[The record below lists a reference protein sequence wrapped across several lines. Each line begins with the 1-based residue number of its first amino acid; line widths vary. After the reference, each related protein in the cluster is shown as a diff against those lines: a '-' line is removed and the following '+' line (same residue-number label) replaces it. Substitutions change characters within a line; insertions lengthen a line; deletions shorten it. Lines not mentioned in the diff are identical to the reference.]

1 MIHVRTSTLG
11 RVDLLDGLL
20 GGPRATG
27 AFVLRCV
34 MEPPWSVRIEDRAPV
49 SLVAV
54 TRGDA
59 WVTHD
64 DGSTCRLTAG
74 SLAVICGPDPYVVA
88 DDPATSVQI
97 VVGPGQVCRDLTGR
111 SLEED
116 MILGVRTWGNDPHG
130 STAMLIGT
138 YEHTGAVGEQLL
150 SVLPRVV
157 VVPADASDHQLL
169 AVLADELVD
178 DEPGQAAVLD
188 RLLDVLLVSAVR
200 TWLAT
205 DDSESTS
212 WYRALS
218 DPVVG
223 RALRLLNNNV
233 AHPWTVAALAT
244 DAGVSR
250 ALLARRFTELVGSPP
265 MTYLTNLRLALAAD
279 RLLEPGTT
287 IGAVA
292 KEVGYG
298 SAFALSAAFKR
309 VRGVSPKAHR
319 QASVAS

>member
-1 MIHVRTSTLG
+1 
-11 RVDLLDGLL
+11 
-20 GGPRATG
+20 
-27 AFVLRCV
+27 

-54 TRGDA
+54 TRGQA
-59 WVTHD
+59 WITHD
-64 DGSTCRLTAG
+64 DGSPRHLETGCV
-74 SLAVICGPDPYVVA
+74 AVICGPDPYVIA
-88 DDPATSVQI
+88 DDPSSSVQV
-97 VVGPGQVCRDLTGR
+97 VVGPGQTCQTIDGH
-111 SLEED
+111 SLEDD
-116 MILGVRTWGNDPHG
+116 MSLGVRTWGNDAHG
-130 STAMLIGT
+130 STAMLVGT

-157 VVPADASDHQLL
+157 IVPADASDHQLL

-233 AHPWTVAALAT
+233 AHPWTVATLAA

-292 KEVGYG
+292 QEVGYS

-309 VRGVSPKAHR
+309 VRGVSPKVHR
-319 QASVAS
+319 EVSAAIAS